1 MKEVTVTKY
10 VTLDGKEFFDETE
23 AKLHEEKMAQK
34 ADDLIENSPNFSMT
48 EIDCN
53 SSLWNLI
60 HATYIIFIENDT
72 GVEEVNFVC
81 KMKQIND
88 AGEPLEFKRPGKF
101 IVIANEDMYYQKI
114 REVDAFVEVINILN
128 NFDTAKGSD
137 TVEE

>member
-1 MKEVTVTKY
+1 MKKVTVTKY
-10 VTLDGKEFFDETE
+10 VTLDGKEFFDKTE
-23 AKLHEEKMAQK
+23 AELHEEKMTQK
-34 ADDLIENSPNFSMT
+34 ADDLIEDSPNFSMS

-60 HATYIIFIENDT
+60 HATYIVFIENDI

-81 KMKQIND
+81 RMKQITD
-88 AGEPLEFKRPGKF
+88 AGKPLEFKRPGKF
-101 IVIANEDMYYQKI
+101 IVIANEDLFYQKI

>member
-1 MKEVTVTKY
+1 MKEIKVTKY
-10 VTLDGKEFFDETE
+10 VTLDGKEFFDKTE
-23 AKLHEEKMAQK
+23 AELHEEKMMQK
-34 ADDLIENSPNFSMT
+34 AEDLVANSSNFSIT
-48 EIDCN
+48 AIDYN

-60 HATYIIFIENDT
+60 HATYIVFIENDI

-81 KMKQIND
+81 IMKQITD
-88 AGEPLEFKRPGKF
+88 AGKPLEFKRPGKF
-101 IVIANEDMYYQKI
+101 IVIANEDLFYQKI

>member
-1 MKEVTVTKY
+1 MKKVTVTKY
-10 VTLDGKEFFDETE
+10 VTLDGKEFFDKTE
-23 AKLHEEKMAQK
+23 AELHEEKMTQK
-34 ADDLIENSPNFSMT
+34 ADDLIEDSPNFSMS

-60 HATYIIFIENDT
+60 HATYIVFIENDI

-81 KMKQIND
+81 RMKQITD
-88 AGEPLEFKRPGKF
+88 AGKPLEFKRPGKF
-101 IVIANEDMYYQKI
+101 IVIANEDLFYQKI

-137 TVEE
+137 IVEE